1 MKRQVALSLAIGVI
15 ACCPAAADTNGVAV
29 RVEVGGIR
37 GGGGRILASLFNAAG
52 GFPADHTRAF
62 RCGAVPATGETARIA
77 FTNIPAAAWALG
89 VCHDSNSNGRMDKG
103 LFGRPIEGYAVSGNS
118 GGRAGPPRFEDCLF
132 KVFTNDVDV
141 KVNLVYPGGSS
152 R

>member
-1 MKRQVALSLAIGVI
+1 MKRRTALLLAIGTI
-15 ACCPAAADTNGVAV
+15 ACRSAATDAKGVAV

-62 RCGAVPATGETARIA
+62 RYGAVPATGETARIA
-77 FTNIPAAAWALG
+77 FTNIPAAAWAVS
-89 VCHDSNSNGRMDKG
+89 VCHDSNGNGRMDRG
-103 LFGRPIEGYAVSGNS
+103 LFGRPLEGYAVSGNP
-118 GGRAGPPRFEDCLF
+118 GPRAGPPKFGDCLF
-132 KVFTNDVDV
+132 NVFTNDVDV
-141 KVNLVYPGGSS
+141 KVNLVYSGGNA